1 MQVYRMIFPKE
12 RHLILP
18 CARAATPGK
27 QPLVNGGSPAVGSGW
42 SVPPGHARY
51 LHYPYSRVRRRRR

>member
-12 RHLILP
+12 HHLILP

-27 QPLVNGGSPAVGSGW
+27 QSLVNGGSPAVGSGW
-42 SVPPGHARY
+42 PVPPGHARY